1 MATSKQEGTYNEII
15 QYYDYAEKLIQIAE
29 NCEGEI
35 SEQQFEIIEET
46 ISKLEKCAD
55 FLANTYIEYVQNNS
69 NPNLQNSVR
78 TIFNDISARIEE
90 CRNKILIL
98 HHKNN

>member
-1 MATSKQEGTYNEII
+1 MATSKQENTYNEII

-29 NCEGEI
+29 NCQGEI
-35 SEQQFEIIEET
+35 AEQQFEIIEEA

-55 FLANTYIEYVQNNS
+55 FLANIYIEYVKNGS
-69 NPNLQNSVR
+69 NPNLQNSIR
-78 TIFNDISARIEE
+78 SSFSDISARIEE
-90 CRNKILIL
+90 CRNKILML